1 MRSLRAFVSVIAA
14 FHAYG
19 NDHIE
24 DEINDAGDGAVQYRS
39 VPSQLCSLLSIFPID
54 P

>member
-1 MRSLRAFVSVIAA
+1 MRSLRAFVNVIAA

-24 DEINDAGDGAVQYRS
+24 DEINDAGDGAVQ
-39 VPSQLCSLLSIFPID
+39 
-54 P
+54 